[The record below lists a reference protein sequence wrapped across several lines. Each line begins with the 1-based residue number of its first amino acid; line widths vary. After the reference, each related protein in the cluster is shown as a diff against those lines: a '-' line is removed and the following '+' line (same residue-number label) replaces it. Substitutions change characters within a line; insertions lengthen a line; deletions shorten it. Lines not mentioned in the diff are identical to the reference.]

1 MRLILKDFYANYV
14 LKNKILFAIYILSTL
29 LQKILLIVIPLATKY
44 LINTIS
50 SKSSFE
56 NFKFWI
62 YISLGLDFIF
72 MLILSLRY
80 FIQNKI
86 EITANRE
93 IKRDISEKL
102 LYTSLNEIAGKEN
115 GYFIQRFNQDINNIK
130 DLIIFEPVT
139 LFINTFYIIAVFII
153 LFKLNIYFA
162 LALLIFFPIFF
173 VLQKFFSPKISK
185 LEKEIS
191 IQNEDLNSRFEEL
204 VDGNYHIRLSRSI
217 IYAIKRIKNSLDK
230 IFNLEVKKSKL
241 DIFYDFLLVTG
252 LMNLMQLMPYLIGGF
267 FVFKSQLSIGDITAF
282 ALYSSGLWDP
292 IELIMGFPK
301 KYAGEKVSLN
311 RLYEILNLEDE
322 CKDGLKIDSFE
333 SLNIEGLSFS
343 YEKREIFKDLNLK
356 VKKGDKIGILGSNGS
371 GKTSLLN
378 ILSCIN
384 RDYKGDIYLNGNNLR
399 DYSFLTATS
408 RICLVPA
415 EAFIF
420 NDSIAGNIKL
430 GRDICL
436 NDFSYLTSSLEAK
449 NKDLNL
455 DIKNIKSTLS
465 SGEKKLIQLT
475 RCLSLESDL
484 YLLDEPLNYVD
495 ENFKKIIMNY
505 IKDNFKD
512 KTLIIISH
520 EPKILEITE
529 KIYLL
534 EDKKLI
540 RK

>member
-1 MRLILKDFYANYV
+1 MRLILKDFYGNYV

-86 EITANRE
+86 EIKANRE

-191 IQNEDLNSRFEEL
+191 IQNEDLNSKFEEL

-301 KYAGEKVSLN
+301 KYAAEKVSLN
-311 RLYEILNLEDE
+311 RLYEILSLEDE

-408 RICLVPA
+408 HICLVPA

-449 NKDLNL
+449 NKDLNFE
-455 DIKNIKSTLS
+455 IKNIKSTLS
-465 SGEKKLIQLT
+465 SEKKTDSI
-475 RCLSLESDL
+475 
-484 YLLDEPLNYVD
+484 N
-495 ENFKKIIMNY
+495 
-505 IKDNFKD
+505 
-512 KTLIIISH
+512 
-520 EPKILEITE
+520 
-529 KIYLL
+529 
-534 EDKKLI
+534 
-540 RK
+540 

>member
-1 MRLILKDFYANYV
+1 MRLILKDFYGNYV

-86 EITANRE
+86 EIKANRE

-191 IQNEDLNSRFEEL
+191 IQNEDLNSKFEEL

-301 KYAGEKVSLN
+301 KYAAEKVSLN
-311 RLYEILNLEDE
+311 RLYEILSLEDE

-408 RICLVPA
+408 HICLVPA

-449 NKDLNL
+449 NKDLNFE
-455 DIKNIKSTLS
+455 IKNIKSTLS

-495 ENFKKIIMNY
+495 ENFKNIIMNY
-505 IKDNFKD
+505 IRDNFKD

>member
-1 MRLILKDFYANYV
+1 MRLILKDFYGNYV

-86 EITANRE
+86 EIKANRE

-191 IQNEDLNSRFEEL
+191 IQNEDLNSKFEEL

-292 IELIMGFPK
+292 IELIMGFLKNMLRK
-301 KYAGEKVSLN
+301 K
-311 RLYEILNLEDE
+311 
-322 CKDGLKIDSFE
+322 F
-333 SLNIEGLSFS
+333 
-343 YEKREIFKDLNLK
+343 
-356 VKKGDKIGILGSNGS
+356 
-371 GKTSLLN
+371 
-378 ILSCIN
+378 
-384 RDYKGDIYLNGNNLR
+384 
-399 DYSFLTATS
+399 
-408 RICLVPA
+408 
-415 EAFIF
+415 
-420 NDSIAGNIKL
+420 
-430 GRDICL
+430 
-436 NDFSYLTSSLEAK
+436 
-449 NKDLNL
+449 
-455 DIKNIKSTLS
+455 
-465 SGEKKLIQLT
+465 
-475 RCLSLESDL
+475 
-484 YLLDEPLNYVD
+484 
-495 ENFKKIIMNY
+495 
-505 IKDNFKD
+505 
-512 KTLIIISH
+512 H
-520 EPKILEITE
+520 
-529 KIYLL
+529 
-534 EDKKLI
+534 
-540 RK
+540 

>member
-1 MRLILKDFYANYV
+1 M
-14 LKNKILFAIYILSTL
+14 
-29 LQKILLIVIPLATKY
+29 
-44 LINTIS
+44 
-50 SKSSFE
+50 
-56 NFKFWI
+56 
-62 YISLGLDFIF
+62 
-72 MLILSLRY
+72 
-80 FIQNKI
+80 
-86 EITANRE
+86 
-93 IKRDISEKL
+93 
-102 LYTSLNEIAGKEN
+102 
-115 GYFIQRFNQDINNIK
+115 
-130 DLIIFEPVT
+130 
-139 LFINTFYIIAVFII
+139 
-153 LFKLNIYFA
+153 
-162 LALLIFFPIFF
+162 
-173 VLQKFFSPKISK
+173 
-185 LEKEIS
+185 
-191 IQNEDLNSRFEEL
+191 
-204 VDGNYHIRLSRSI
+204 
-217 IYAIKRIKNSLDK
+217 
-230 IFNLEVKKSKL
+230 
-241 DIFYDFLLVTG
+241 
-252 LMNLMQLMPYLIGGF
+252 
-267 FVFKSQLSIGDITAF
+267 
-282 ALYSSGLWDP
+282 
-292 IELIMGFPK
+292 
-301 KYAGEKVSLN
+301 
-311 RLYEILNLEDE
+311 
-322 CKDGLKIDSFE
+322 
-333 SLNIEGLSFS
+333 
-343 YEKREIFKDLNLK
+343 NLK

-408 RICLVPA
+408 HICLVPA

-449 NKDLNL
+449 NKDLNFE
-455 DIKNIKSTLS
+455 IKNIKSTLS

-495 ENFKKIIMNY
+495 ENFKNIIMNY
-505 IKDNFKD
+505 IRDNFKD

>member
-1 MRLILKDFYANYV
+1 MRLILKDFYGNYV

-86 EITANRE
+86 EIKANRE

-191 IQNEDLNSRFEEL
+191 IQNEDLNSKFEEL

-217 IYAIKRIKNSLDK
+217 IYAIKRIKIVL
-230 IFNLEVKKSKL
+230 IR
-241 DIFYDFLLVTG
+241 
-252 LMNLMQLMPYLIGGF
+252 YL
-267 FVFKSQLSIGDITAF
+267 T
-282 ALYSSGLWDP
+282 W
-292 IELIMGFPK
+292 
-301 KYAGEKVSLN
+301 
-311 RLYEILNLEDE
+311 R
-322 CKDGLKIDSFE
+322 LKI
-333 SLNIEGLSFS
+333 
-343 YEKREIFKDLNLK
+343 
-356 VKKGDKIGILGSNGS
+356 KI
-371 GKTSLLN
+371 
-378 ILSCIN
+378 
-384 RDYKGDIYLNGNNLR
+384 R
-399 DYSFLTATS
+399 
-408 RICLVPA
+408 
-415 EAFIF
+415 
-420 NDSIAGNIKL
+420 
-430 GRDICL
+430 
-436 NDFSYLTSSLEAK
+436 
-449 NKDLNL
+449 
-455 DIKNIKSTLS
+455 
-465 SGEKKLIQLT
+465 
-475 RCLSLESDL
+475 
-484 YLLDEPLNYVD
+484 YLL
-495 ENFKKIIMNY
+495 
-505 IKDNFKD
+505 
-512 KTLIIISH
+512 
-520 EPKILEITE
+520 
-529 KIYLL
+529 
-534 EDKKLI
+534 
-540 RK
+540 